1 MATKSQG
8 HVKFFNEVKGYGFII
23 DDSDGKEYFIHLT
36 GLLEEARKESKVN
49 FAIVDGKRGKL
60 AINITQIK

>member
-1 MATKSQG
+1 MTTKSQG

-23 DDSDGKEYFIHLT
+23 DDSDGKEYFFHFT

-49 FAIVDGKRGKL
+49 FEIVDGKRGKL